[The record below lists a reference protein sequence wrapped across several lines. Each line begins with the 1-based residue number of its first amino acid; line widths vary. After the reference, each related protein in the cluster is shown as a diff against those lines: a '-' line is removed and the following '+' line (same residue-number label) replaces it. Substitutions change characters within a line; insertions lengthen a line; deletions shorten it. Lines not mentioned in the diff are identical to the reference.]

1 LTPGAAGSEGR
12 ARTASRAAAE
22 PASARG
28 RGAEEPGAPG
38 DGLPLRSRT
47 PDAWAARALADP
59 RALLDDHAHLE
70 KKAAA
75 NALALLNRWPRSL
88 AASDAAD
95 GGAGTRGGVD
105 GWVRALAAVA
115 RDEVEHLGLVL
126 RALAR
131 RGGRLSR
138 GHANPYAAALHGLV
152 RTGSG
157 PGEVLDRLLVAAL
170 IEARSCERFAAL
182 LRAGPPDDLR
192 ALYRGLEASER
203 GHFRVFLDLARSL
216 PGAPD
221 HEARWSWFLDRE
233 ASILA
238 AQAPG
243 PRMHSGT

>member
-1 LTPGAAGSEGR
+1 VKAGRADPEGR
-12 ARTASRAAAE
+12 ARTGPDADPS
-22 PASARG
+22 
-28 RGAEEPGAPG
+28 
-38 DGLPLRSRT
+38 DLPLRSRT
-47 PDAWAARALADP
+47 PDAWAAAALAEP
-59 RALLDDHAHLE
+59 LALLDDHAHLE

-88 AASDAAD
+88 AEAPAP
-95 GGAGTRGGVD
+95 GGGPREGVE

-138 GHANPYAAALHGLV
+138 GHANPYAAALHGLI
-152 RTGSG
+152 RSGSG

-182 LRAGPPDDLR
+182 VRVCRDDDLR
-192 ALYRGLEASER
+192 TLYRGLESSER

-221 HEARWSWFLDRE
+221 VDARWAWFLDRE
-233 ASILA
+233 AALLD
-238 AQAPG
+238 AQPPG
-243 PRMHSGT
+243 PRMHSGATGGR